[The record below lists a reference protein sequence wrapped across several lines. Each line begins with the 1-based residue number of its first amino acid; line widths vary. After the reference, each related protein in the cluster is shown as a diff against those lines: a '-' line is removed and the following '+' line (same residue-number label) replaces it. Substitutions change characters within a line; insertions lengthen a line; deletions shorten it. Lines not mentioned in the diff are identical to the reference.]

1 MLVIDTGVRRTPYIS
16 NRGTGHI
23 DSQNCVFGGASYKNS
38 ARVVRGAEL
47 GAALESCRGRRAAW
61 ARPGVR
67 EGVREGRDSATRS
80 AARRADLHAPRARDA
95 SERAASVPCD
105 T

>member
-47 GAALESCRGRRAAW
+47 WAALESCRGRRAAW

-67 EGVREGRDSATRS
+67 EGVREGARQRDAQCRAPRRPARTASTRRKR
-80 AARRADLHAPRARDA
+80 ARRECSL
-95 SERAASVPCD
+95 
-105 T
+105 